1 MAWDFSTE
9 PEFQQKLDWMR
20 QFLDDEILPL
30 ETIQHDVT
38 EEEWRRLTD
47 PLKDEVKRQGLWACH
62 LDPELGGQGYGQVK
76 LALMHEILGRSGPAP
91 SIFGNNAPDSGN
103 AELLAIGGNAEQK
116 ERWLHPLLDGTL
128 RSAFSMTEPEVAGSD
143 PTLIRT
149 SAVLDGDEYVVNG
162 HKWFTSNGSVADF
175 LIVMVVTNPDVHPYQ
190 GCSMIVVPTD
200 TPGVRIARD
209 VPNMHHPYEEAGA
222 KRHPPGHA
230 EIYYENVR
238 VPAANLVGK
247 PGDGFLLAQQRLGP
261 GRIHHAMRWIGQ
273 ARRAFD
279 MLCERALSR
288 YSHGSLLAEKQ
299 MIQDFIAESLID
311 IETSKMLC
319 MNAAWHMDQHGASK
333 SRTEIAMI
341 KVYGTKMLFNVIDRA
356 IQVHGALGYTT
367 DLPLEEMYRMAR
379 ASRLVD
385 GADEVHKVT
394 IARQT
399 LKKYTAVD
407 GLPSEHVPTRRAAAI
422 QKFADLVDLV
432 DSSSANW

>member
-9 PEFQQKLDWMR
+9 PEFQEKLDWMR
-20 QFLDDEILPL
+20 AFLDREILPL
-30 ETIQHDVT
+30 ETIQYDVT
-38 EEEWRRLTD
+38 DAEWQRLTD

-103 AELLAIGGNAEQK
+103 AELIAIGANEQQK
-116 ERWLHPLLDGTL
+116 EQWLRPLLDGKL

-149 SAVLDGDEYVVNG
+149 SAVLDGDEYVING
-162 HKWFTSNGSVADF
+162 HKWFTSNASVSDF
-175 LIVMVVTNPDVHPYQ
+175 LIVMVVTNPDVHAYQ
-190 GCSMIVVPTD
+190 GCSMIIVPTD
-200 TPGVRIARD
+200 APGVRIVRD
-209 VPNMHHPYEEAGA
+209 VPNMHHPSEAVGM
-222 KRHPPGHA
+222 KRHPAGHA
-230 EIYYENVR
+230 EIYYETVR
-238 VPAANLVGK
+238 VPTANLIGN
-247 PGDGFLLAQQRLGP
+247 PGDGFLLAQKRLGP

-279 MLCERALSR
+279 MMCERALSR

-311 IETSKMLC
+311 IESAKMLC

-341 KVYGTKMLFNVIDRA
+341 KVYGTKMLYNVIDRA

-367 DLPLEEMYRMAR
+367 DLPLEEMYRNAR

-399 LKKYTAVD
+399 LKNYTPVD
-407 GLPSEHVPTRRAAAI
+407 GLPSEHVPTRRAAALD
-422 QKFADLVDLV
+422 KFGDLLDPVL
-432 DSSSANW
+432 